1 MKISIITISFNSE
14 KTIRETIESVL
25 SQDYPEIEYII
36 IDGASN
42 DHTLDIIGEYG
53 NRIAKVVTEKD
64 NGICDAFNKGI
75 SYSSGEIIGIINS
88 DDMLLPGAVSHLV
101 SVIKPETEI
110 LYGHG
115 RRLFNDG
122 HTEPYLAGDYRK
134 LTRQMTLVHPATFIR
149 RTAYDKYGLFDLKY
163 KGCMDRELLLRMYK
177 SGAVFQKDDFEYA
190 IYRMGGFSDVQFKNV
205 ISREREEISIKYGQ
219 NPLLVKMHS
228 ALLNTKYWI
237 KKTIRG

>member
-1 MKISIITISFNSE
+1 MKVSIITITYNSE
-14 KTIRETIESVL
+14 KTIEDTVKSVL
-25 SQDYPEIEYII
+25 RQDYPDIEYIVV
-36 IDGASN
+36 DGDSK
-42 DHTLDIIGEYG
+42 DRTLQILNKYRDGISTLISEP
-53 NRIAKVVTEKD
+53 D
-64 NGICDAFNKGI
+64 CGICDAFNKGI
-75 SYSSGEIIGIINS
+75 KNATGEIISIINS

-122 HTEPYLAGDYRK
+122 HIEPYLAGDYRK
-134 LTRQMTLVHPATFIR
+134 LTHQMTLVHPATFIR

-177 SGAVFQKDDFEYA
+177 SGAIFQKDNFEYV
-190 IYRMGGFSDVQFKNV
+190 IYRMGGFSDVHFKNV
-205 ISREREEISIKYGQ
+205 ISREREEISIQYGQ

-228 ALLNTKYWI
+228 ALLNTMYWI